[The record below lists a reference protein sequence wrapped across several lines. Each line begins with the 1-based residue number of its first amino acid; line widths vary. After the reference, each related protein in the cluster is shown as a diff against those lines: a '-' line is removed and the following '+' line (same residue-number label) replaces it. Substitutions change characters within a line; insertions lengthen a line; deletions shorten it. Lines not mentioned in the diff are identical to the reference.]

1 MKLNTQ
7 KLALLLLLLG
17 LLSFGTK
24 AQDTQPISIID
35 PGELY
40 STYDLSIS
48 DKDTLTAVFGAAKF
62 DAINNACH
70 ENQWP
75 SGIAN
80 LDARN
85 ENRDLILQY
94 HISPVI
100 SIGDISIIEIK
111 PSENKHLPANMQ
123 SVSSFYFVIGSGGLG
138 TAGDLVENEVIG
150 NNEEAIFEDE
160 YPLVLIVDPGQLI
173 SGYTFSEEE
182 ANYIK
187 ELYGDEGYEFIN
199 NNCRENAWPEGMNS
213 LEKRLEAAED
223 IKLYIAFLVASIG
236 DSSILEIT
244 PEENPHM
251 PVALLPSNTFY
262 IVIKNEGIEIQDY

>member
-1 MKLNTQ
+1 MKLSFI
-7 KLALLLLLLG
+7 LLFCGILG
-17 LLSFGTK
+17 FTINAQETK
-24 AQDTQPISIID
+24 PLSIID

-40 STYDLSIS
+40 STYDLSVS
-48 DKDTLTAVFGAAKF
+48 DKDTLTALFGTAKF
-62 DAINNACH
+62 ETINNACH

-80 LDARN
+80 LEARN

-138 TAGDLVENEVIG
+138 TEDDLVENDSIG
-150 NNEEAIFEDE
+150 NNEESIFEDE
-160 YPLVLIVDPGQLI
+160 YPQVLIVDPGQLI

-182 ANYIK
+182 VMYIK

-199 NNCRENAWPEGMNS
+199 NNCREDAWPEGMNS
-213 LEKRLEAAED
+213 LEKRLEAAAD
-223 IKLYIAFLVASIG
+223 IKLFIAFLVASIG

-244 PEENPHM
+244 PEENPHV
-251 PVALLPSNTFY
+251 PAAFQPSGTFY